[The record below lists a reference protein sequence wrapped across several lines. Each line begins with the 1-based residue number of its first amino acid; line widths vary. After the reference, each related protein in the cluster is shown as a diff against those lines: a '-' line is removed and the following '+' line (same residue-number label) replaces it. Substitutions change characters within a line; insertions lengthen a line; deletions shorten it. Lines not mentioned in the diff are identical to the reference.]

1 MTFMFLDINGMR
13 LLPVYSQTILK
24 LDYNKQKT
32 DVILLNALNSYYF
45 EIRNDEVLGLYSGI
59 QWTFEFNFYQF
70 EYQ

>member
-1 MTFMFLDINGMR
+1 MFLDINGMR